1 MARRGLAVPE
11 PVSDVEVL
19 ESNVRTKIIGLMV
32 LGALASTQAQ
42 AADVNYRRP
51 YAQPYAQPY
60 TVNQPLNMYSW
71 AGPYV
76 GGTLGYQWGTTSNSG
91 TKPSGVMGG
100 VQAGYNWQFGQFVA
114 GVEADF
120 NASGAND
127 TFAPYKFSNPW
138 FGTLRG
144 RAGYA
149 LNNMLFY
156 GTAGFAM
163 GSIRAETIGAT
174 ESKWVG
180 GWTIGAG
187 AEIGVTQNWSVKAE
201 YLYVN
206 LNQDN
211 FLMTGLPHGSQFNVL
226 RLGVN
231 YKF

>member
-1 MARRGLAVPE
+1 M
-11 PVSDVEVL
+11 
-19 ESNVRTKIIGLMV
+19 
-32 LGALASTQAQ
+32 
-42 AADVNYRRP
+42 
-51 YAQPYAQPY
+51 
-60 TVNQPLNMYSW
+60 
-71 AGPYV
+71 
-76 GGTLGYQWGTTSNSG
+76 
-91 TKPSGVMGG
+91 
-100 VQAGYNWQFGQFVA
+100 
-114 GVEADF
+114 
-120 NASGAND
+120 
-127 TFAPYKFSNPW
+127 
-138 FGTLRG
+138 RG

>member
-91 TKPSGVMGG
+91 TKPSRPTSSRTRGS
-100 VQAGYNWQFGQFVA
+100 ALCA
-114 GVEADF
+114 A
-120 NASGAND
+120 
-127 TFAPYKFSNPW
+127 AP
-138 FGTLRG
+138 
-144 RAGYA
+144 
-149 LNNMLFY
+149 
-156 GTAGFAM
+156 AM
-163 GSIRAETIGAT
+163 R
-174 ESKWVG
+174 
-180 GWTIGAG
+180 
-187 AEIGVTQNWSVKAE
+187 
-201 YLYVN
+201 
-206 LNQDN
+206 
-211 FLMTGLPHGSQFNVL
+211 
-226 RLGVN
+226 
-231 YKF
+231 